1 MESLIGIFRS
11 INAAEQTVD
20 ELTRRD
26 MPQNSIVLL
35 SAEAPRSAV
44 QSAPESEL
52 NTGKKAAAGDAG
64 KNVGAGLGAT
74 LGGAAGFTAG
84 PTAASLMV
92 PGLGVIFAIGIG
104 AAALLGLGGAA
115 VAGKVGDVLDK
126 ELDTGVLKEQADFCR
141 QLLRRG
147 YSLVIANVRSGADI
161 STVKDVFREQGSEDA
176 ETAKRELGRAA

>member
-11 INAAEQTVD
+11 IDAAERTVD
-20 ELTRRD
+20 ELIRHE
-26 MPQNSIVLL
+26 MPENSVVLL
-35 SAEAPRSAV
+35 SAEAPRSAA
-44 QSAPESEL
+44 QPPEREL
-52 NTGKKAAAGDAG
+52 NHAAAPSTEAG

-74 LGGAAGFTAG
+74 IGGTAGFTAG
-84 PTAASLMV
+84 ATAASLMV

-115 VAGKVGDVLDK
+115 VASKVGDVLDK
-126 ELDTGVLKEQADFCR
+126 EVDPGVPSEQADFYR

-161 STVKDVFREQGSEDA
+161 ATVKEVFRQQGSEDT
-176 ETAKRELGRAA
+176 ETARRELGRAA

>member
-20 ELTRRD
+20 ELIRRD

-35 SAEAPRSAV
+35 SAEAPRSATQAV
-44 QSAPESEL
+44 PETEL
-52 NTGKKAAAGDAG
+52 NTGRKAGNAEAG
-64 KNVGAGLGAT
+64 KKVGAGLGAT
-74 LGGAAGFTAG
+74 VGGAAGFTVGA
-84 PTAASLMV
+84 TAASLMV
-92 PGLGVIFAIGIG
+92 PGLGVVFAIGIG

-115 VAGKVGDVLDK
+115 AAGKVGDMLDK
-126 ELDTGVLKEQADFCR
+126 EVDTGVPKEQADFYR

-161 STVKDVFREQGSEDA
+161 STVKDVFRQQGSEDA
-176 ETAKRELGRAA
+176 ETARRELGRAA